1 MSWTTDLWPQEF
13 FKALITHTQTRQLLI
28 LKFYQRRETK
38 EISVHKYCSC
48 RGLLLIHWNFSIP
61 LTGGEL
67 ADPYY
72 GWVHILQ
79 GCYYLLNPFSWRGGT
94 RLYQTLVCCF
104 QNMKWL
110 YKSWESKIWGC
121 AELMIHPYWVH
132 LDKICLRSV
141 KHLIKKFW
149 AIKHQGHHRSFH
161 LLSCDIIIHSENEEN
176 SLISFL

>member
-1 MSWTTDLWPQEF
+1 M
-13 FKALITHTQTRQLLI
+13 
-28 LKFYQRRETK
+28 
-38 EISVHKYCSC
+38 
-48 RGLLLIHWNFSIP
+48 LLIHWNFSIP
-61 LTGGEL
+61 HTGGEL

-72 GWVHILQ
+72 GWLHILQ

-104 QNMKWL
+104 QNMEWL

-141 KHLIKKFW
+141 KHLIKKCE
-149 AIKHQGHHRSFH
+149 AIMGHRSFH
-161 LLSCDIIIHSENEEN
+161 WHHNIIHWENWTLWYILCKCIVLDRWSGAKEKPLQQVEWDIKTLFDVYTN
-176 SLISFL
+176 FIFSDK